1 MGELKIVT
9 VDPGCELSLMRI
21 EVGSELPRSHF
32 VVKSLHP
39 PLFLFTKNNS
49 WIIFGAV
56 LSV

>member
-32 VVKSLHP
+32 VVKSLYP
-39 PLFLFTKNNS
+39 PLFFAHKKQ
-49 WIIFGAV
+49 
-56 LSV
+56 